1 MWMFKF
7 ALEMPTE
14 YFYDEETGEPLGAY
28 VFNYA
33 TYQDTAQELSP
44 VTVACGITL
53 NDPDSQEVFEYD
65 DSFDSGAD
73 TDLPAPEGNENAKV
87 NE

>member
-7 ALEMPTE
+7 ALEMPTK
-14 YFYDEETGEPLGAY
+14 YFYDEETGELLGAY

-33 TYQDTAQELSP
+33 TYQDTAQELDP

-65 DSFDSGAD
+65 QTFSAAAD
-73 TDLPAPEGNENAKV
+73 LDKPAPEGNDGSKV